1 MKVVLASQNRHKLTE
16 IQAILAQYDMEL
28 VLQSDLGVH
37 VDVDETGATF
47 EENSLLK
54 ARAVMEATGMPAIAD
69 DSGLCV
75 DVLGGAP
82 GIYSARYGAPDC
94 VTDRDRLN
102 YLLKNMRGIRSEER
116 TARFVCVI
124 TLLYPDGRKL
134 VARGTCEGMIAFE
147 PSGED
152 GFGYDPVFY
161 VPSQGCTF
169 AQMGAEKKNDIS
181 HRANALRRLEAML
194 NSSCSAGNLPA
205 QDQLEETL

>member
-1 MKVVLASQNRHKLTE
+1 MRVVLASQNRHKLAE
-16 IQAILAQYDMEL
+16 IQAILSQYDMEL
-28 VLQSDLGVH
+28 VLQSDLGIRI
-37 VDVDETGATF
+37 DVDETGTTF
-47 EENSLLK
+47 EENSELK
-54 ARAVMEATGMPAIAD
+54 ARAVVEATGLPAIAD

-75 DVLGGAP
+75 DVLGGSP
-82 GIYSARYGAPDC
+82 GIYSARYGAPEC

-102 YLLKNMRGIRSEER
+102 FLLKNMRGIRSEER

-161 VPSQGCTF
+161 LPSQGCTF
-169 AQMGAEKKNDIS
+169 AQMGAERKNQIS
-181 HRANALRRLEAML
+181 HRANALLRLEQM
-194 NSSCSAGNLPA
+194 
-205 QDQLEETL
+205 LEENK

>member
-1 MKVVLASQNRHKLTE
+1 MRVVLASQNRHKLAE

-28 VLQSDLGVH
+28 VLQSDLGIH
-37 VDVDETGATF
+37 VDVDETGTSF
-47 EENSLLK
+47 EENSELK
-54 ARAVMEATGMPAIAD
+54 ARAVVEATGLPAIAD

-75 DVLGGAP
+75 DVLDGAP

-102 YLLKNMRGIRSEER
+102 YLLKNMRGVRSEER

-147 PSGED
+147 PSGDD

-161 VPSQGCTF
+161 IPSQGCTF
-169 AQMGAEKKNDIS
+169 AQMGAERKNRIS
-181 HRANALRRLEAML
+181 HRANALLRLEQML
-194 NSSCSAGNLPA
+194 E
-205 QDQLEETL
+205 DKK

>member
-16 IQAILAQYDMEL
+16 IQAILSKFDMDL
-28 VLQSDLGVH
+28 VLQSELGLQI
-37 VDVDETGATF
+37 DVDETGTSF
-47 EENSLLK
+47 EENSELK
-54 ARAVMEATGMPAIAD
+54 ARAVVEAAGLPAIAD

-82 GIYSARYGAPDC
+82 GIYSARYGAPEC

-102 YLLKNMRGIRSEER
+102 RLLAELRGVRSEER

-134 VARGTCEGMIAFE
+134 TARGSCEGLITFE
-147 PSGED
+147 PRGED

-161 VPSQGCTF
+161 VPSMGCTF
-169 AQMGAEKKNDIS
+169 AQMGAEHKNAIS
-181 HRANALRRLEAML
+181 HRADALRRLCAM
-194 NSSCSAGNLPA
+194 
-205 QDQLEETL
+205 LEETI

>member
-1 MKVVLASQNRHKLTE
+1 MKVVLASQNRHKLAE
-16 IQAILAQYDMEL
+16 IQAILSRFDMEL
-28 VLQSDLGVH
+28 VLQSELGVSI
-37 VDVDETGATF
+37 DVDESGSSF
-47 EENSLLK
+47 EENSELK
-54 ARAVMEATGMPAIAD
+54 ARTVMEATGLPAIAD

-102 YLLKNMRGIRSEER
+102 YLLQNMRGVRSDER

-134 VARGTCEGMIAFE
+134 VARGSCEGLIAFE
-147 PSGED
+147 PRGED

-161 VPSQGCTF
+161 VPSMGCTF
-169 AQMGAEKKNDIS
+169 AQMGADCKNRIS
-181 HRANALRRLEAML
+181 HRANALMRLEAML
-194 NSSCSAGNLPA
+194 
-205 QDQLEETL
+205 EEEK

>member
-1 MKVVLASQNRHKLTE
+1 MKVVLASQNRHKLAE
-16 IQAILAQYDMEL
+16 LQAILAQYDMEL

-37 VDVDETGATF
+37 VEVDENGTSF

-54 ARAVMEATGMPAIAD
+54 AKAVAEATGMPAIAD

-102 YLLKNMRGIRSEER
+102 YLLKNMRGIRAEER

-134 VARGTCEGMIAFE
+134 VARGTCEGMITFE

-161 VPSQGCTF
+161 LPSLGCTF
-169 AQMGAEKKNDIS
+169 AQMGAERKNKIS
-181 HRANALRRLEAML
+181 HRANALLRLEQM
-194 NSSCSAGNLPA
+194 
-205 QDQLEETL
+205 LEENR

>member
-1 MKVVLASQNRHKLTE
+1 MKVVLASQNRHKLAE

-37 VDVDETGATF
+37 VEVDENGTSF

-54 ARAVMEATGMPAIAD
+54 AKAVAEATGMPAIAD

-102 YLLKNMRGIRSEER
+102 YLLKNMRGIRAEER

-134 VARGTCEGMIAFE
+134 VARGTCEGMITFE

-161 VPSQGCTF
+161 LPSLGCTF
-169 AQMGAEKKNDIS
+169 AQMGAERKNKIS
-181 HRANALRRLEAML
+181 HRANALLRLEQL
-194 NSSCSAGNLPA
+194 
-205 QDQLEETL
+205 LEENR

>member
-1 MKVVLASQNRHKLTE
+1 MRVVLASQNRHKLAE

-28 VLQSDLGVH
+28 VLQSDLGIH
-37 VDVDETGATF
+37 VDVDETGTSF
-47 EENSLLK
+47 EENSELK
-54 ARAVMEATGMPAIAD
+54 ARAVVEATGLPAIAD

-75 DVLGGAP
+75 DVLDGAP

-102 YLLKNMRGIRSEER
+102 YLLKNMRGVRSEER

-147 PSGED
+147 PRGDD

-161 VPSQGCTF
+161 IPSQGCTF
-169 AQMGAEKKNDIS
+169 AQMGAERKNRIS
-181 HRANALRRLEAML
+181 HRANALLRLEQML
-194 NSSCSAGNLPA
+194 E
-205 QDQLEETL
+205 DKK

>member
-1 MKVVLASQNRHKLTE
+1 MKVILASQNKHKLAE

-28 VLQSDLGVH
+28 VLQSELGLQI
-37 VDVDETGATF
+37 DVDETGESF
-47 EENSLLK
+47 EENSELK
-54 ARAVMEATGMPAIAD
+54 ARAVMEATGLPAIAD

-102 YLLKNMRGIRSEER
+102 HLLRNLRGIRAEER

-134 VARGTCEGMIAFE
+134 TARGSCEGLITFE
-147 PSGED
+147 PRGED
-152 GFGYDPVFY
+152 GFGYDPVFF
-161 VPSQGCTF
+161 VPSHGCTF
-169 AQMGAEKKNDIS
+169 AQMGAAEKNRIS
-181 HRANALRRLEAML
+181 HRARALTRLEQM
-194 NSSCSAGNLPA
+194 
-205 QDQLEETL
+205 LEEQV

>member
-1 MKVVLASQNRHKLTE
+1 MRVVLASQNRHKLAE
-16 IQAILAQYDMEL
+16 IQAILSQYDMEL
-28 VLQSDLGVH
+28 VLQSDLGIRI
-37 VDVDETGATF
+37 DVDETGTTF
-47 EENSLLK
+47 EENSELK
-54 ARAVMEATGMPAIAD
+54 ARAVVEATGLPAIAD

-82 GIYSARYGAPDC
+82 GIYSARYGAPEC

-102 YLLKNMRGIRSEER
+102 FLLKNMQGIRSEER

-134 VARGTCEGMIAFE
+134 VARGTCEGVIAFE

-161 VPSQGCTF
+161 LPSQGCTF
-169 AQMGAEKKNDIS
+169 AQMGAERKNQIS
-181 HRANALRRLEAML
+181 HRANALLRLEQM
-194 NSSCSAGNLPA
+194 
-205 QDQLEETL
+205 LEENK

>member
-1 MKVVLASQNRHKLTE
+1 MRVVLASQNRHKLAE

-28 VLQSDLGVH
+28 VLQSDLGIH
-37 VDVDETGATF
+37 VDVDETGTSF
-47 EENSLLK
+47 EENSELK
-54 ARAVMEATGMPAIAD
+54 ARAVVEATGLPAIAD

-75 DVLGGAP
+75 DVLDGAP

-102 YLLKNMRGIRSEER
+102 YLLKNMRGVRSEER

-124 TLLYPDGRKL
+124 TLLYPNGRKL

-147 PSGED
+147 PSGDD

-161 VPSQGCTF
+161 IPSQGCTF
-169 AQMGAEKKNDIS
+169 AQMGAERKNRIS
-181 HRANALRRLEAML
+181 HRANALLRLEQML
-194 NSSCSAGNLPA
+194 E
-205 QDQLEETL
+205 DKK